1 TPFGIDIQKFTKNEK
16 IRNDDKIVIGI
27 IKTLSPKYGI
37 DDFIK
42 AISILR
48 EKLINEGKPEVAL
61 KIQGK
66 IYGDGEQKL
75 ELEQMISKLELDNIV
90 SLEGKIPYN
99 QVPSVLN
106 EFDIFCA
113 TSISESFGVAVVE
126 AMATELPVVATD
138 ALGFKEVV
146 DDGITGLIARRK
158 SPQEIACALKKLI
171 LDKSL
176 RESMGIHGRKKV
188 IELYNW
194 DDNVSTMEQIYHQ
207 AVSDESFVN

>member
-1 TPFGIDIQKFTKNEK
+1 
-16 IRNDDKIVIGI
+16 GI

-176 RESMGIHGRKKV
+176 RESMGIH
-188 IELYNW
+188 
-194 DDNVSTMEQIYHQ
+194 
-207 AVSDESFVN
+207 